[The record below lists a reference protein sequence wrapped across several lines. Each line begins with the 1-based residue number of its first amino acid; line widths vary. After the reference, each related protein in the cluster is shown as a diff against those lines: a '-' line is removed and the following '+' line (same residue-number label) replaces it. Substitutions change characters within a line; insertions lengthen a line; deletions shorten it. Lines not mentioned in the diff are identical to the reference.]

1 MKGFDKMKIS
11 NLKLVKIFLWAI
23 LIVSYALI
31 FKDYYVFLADT
42 PAPAPINIFCS
53 VLFFID
59 VVLLALLSNFK
70 PSKLIV
76 LQLFFALLIISYYI
90 ASFDLPDNIF
100 TFLNAIFLYFS
111 ILPIV
116 PLPKI
121 IDISISALIFFLGI
135 DAIITLCMILGH
147 IHRKKHNK

>member
-1 MKGFDKMKIS
+1 MKIS

-42 PAPAPINIFCS
+42 PASTPINIFCS
-53 VLFFID
+53 VLFFVSAIA
-59 VVLLALLSNFK
+59 LAFLSEFK
-70 PSKLIV
+70 PIKLII
-76 LQLFFALLIISYYI
+76 LQVFFALLIVSYYI

-111 ILPIV
+111 ILPII
-116 PLPKI
+116 PLPEI
-121 IDISISALIFFLGI
+121 IDVRFSAWIFFLSI
-135 DAIITLCMILGH
+135 DAIITLCMILGNLY
-147 IHRKKHNK
+147 RKRHNK